1 MDDLKVRFDSVRRRI
16 EEACKKSGRD
26 KDSVM
31 LIAVSKT
38 KPVEM
43 MRALYALGQRD
54 FGENHVQELVA
65 KQAVFPEATYHMI
78 GHLQTNKVKQVVG
91 KATLIHSVDTIHLAD
106 AISKE
111 SVKKGLT
118 TEILIEINAGNEAS
132 KYGFSFKEAALAAQK
147 IAELPNLKIR
157 GLMCVAPFVANP
169 EENRAVF
176 RKMRDLSVDI
186 SAQNCDN
193 ITMNILSMG
202 MSNDFAVA
210 VEEGATHVRVGT
222 ALFGERDY
230 GGLQK

>member
-1 MDDLKVRFDSVRRRI
+1 
-16 EEACKKSGRD
+16 GRD
-26 KDSVM
+26 PADVT

-38 KPVEM
+38 KPVDM
-43 MRALYALGQRD
+43 MRTFYALGQRD

-65 KQAVFPEATYHMI
+65 KEAVFPEANYHMI

-91 KATLIHSVDTIHLAD
+91 KTVLIHSVDSVHLAE
-106 AISKE
+106 AVSKE

-118 TEILIEINAGNEAS
+118 SAILLEINAGNEAS
-132 KYGFSFKEAALAAQK
+132 KYGFSFEEAKEAAAV
-147 IAELPNLKIR
+147 IAGLPNLKIC
-157 GLMCVAPFVANP
+157 GLMCVAPFVADP

-186 SAQNCDN
+186 GAQNSDN

-202 MSNDFAVA
+202 MSNDYAVA